1 MRNYFIF
8 LFLLI
13 FFAACDNTIDPLGV
27 GEKKVKTNFKCFH
40 KKKKFEPISFGLLR
54 YNFLNKKGEDVL
66 IFTPFIKSLNEY
78 TYPQSEVY
86 DLGKITFEGEIFDNL
101 KFMFWHSNADG
112 KYYYYRRALYEK
124 HNAFEVSESVFSSS
138 ESFNRKLDIIDDQI
152 TDYINQN
159 NYDLAVEKLRE
170 YSDIIYDDIKNS
182 ARQNDTKKHLA
193 RFIFECNLS

>member
-1 MRNYFIF
+1 MKKYFTF

-13 FFAACDNTIDPLGV
+13 FLGACDNAKDPLGV
-27 GEKKVKTNFKCFH
+27 GEKKVETNFKCFH
-40 KKKKFEPISFGLLR
+40 KGKKFKPISFGLFR
-54 YNFLNKKGEDVL
+54 YNFSNKDESVL
-66 IFTPFIKSLNEY
+66 IFTPFFKSLNEY

-86 DLGKITFEGEIFDNL
+86 DLGKITFEGETFDNL
-101 KFMFWHSNADG
+101 KLMFWHSNADG

-124 HNAFEVSESVFSSS
+124 HNAFEVSESVFRSS

-152 TDYINQN
+152 TNYVNQN